1 MFVEDLIKAGTG
13 VPTEG
18 SIVAGGLGVDP
29 TNKKVYSSTNGT
41 DIVEMTADLPGT
53 VVSTEQESGVG
64 ELVLNIIKVTQAEYD
79 LLTPVG
85 TTMYLI
91 IG

>member
-1 MFVEDLIKAGTG
+1 MFVNDIIKAGTG
-13 VPTEG
+13 VSTDG

-29 TNKKVYSSTNGT
+29 TNKKVYSSTDGT
-41 DIVEMTADLPGT
+41 DVVDMTADLPDT
-53 VVSTEQESGVG
+53 VVGTEQESGVG
-64 ELVLNIIKVTQAEYD
+64 GLVLNIIKVTQAEYD